1 MRIKCP
7 HCGQRPSEE
16 FSYLGD
22 ARPKRPETND
32 PASMD
37 EWFDYV
43 YLRENPKGKMLEYW
57 HHSGGCRSWLVA
69 ERNTETHEIISAV
82 TARDFAKGQRG

>member
-7 HCGQRPSEE
+7 HCGERPSEE

-22 ARPKRPETND
+22 AGPKRPSSND

-37 EWFDYV
+37 DWFDYV
-43 YLRENPKGKMLEYW
+43 YLRENPKGVMQEYW
-57 HHSGGCRSWLVA
+57 HHSGGCRGWLVA
-69 ERNTETHEIISAV
+69 ERNTETHEFMSTVSA
-82 TARDFAKGQRG
+82 REFALRRSS